1 MGKVRSEIGGIA
13 VRLSWGTGEESVL
26 VEEGRPNCPAGPNPG
41 RIVLGDMWPAG
52 DSLTYMEKLNGNLNS
67 ASAVRVPVGQVAHL
81 SAHRSGL
88 EPAGRASSRSATVCS
103 CSPSE
108 LRA

>member
-26 VEEGRPNCPAGPNPG
+26 VEEGRPKCPAGPNPG

-52 DSLTYMEKLNGNLNS
+52 IL
-67 ASAVRVPVGQVAHL
+67 
-81 SAHRSGL
+81 
-88 EPAGRASSRSATVCS
+88 
-103 CSPSE
+103 
-108 LRA
+108 